1 MTKQDLINE
10 ISKKNGIEQATVS
23 KVVEAFMDSIK
34 DSMVKGND
42 VFLRGFGSFTLV
54 KRASKKAR
62 NISKNTTIII
72 PAHTVPT
79 LKFAKV
85 FKEKIKRNN

>member
-1 MTKQDLINE
+1 MTKQELINE

-42 VFLRGFGSFTLV
+42 VFLRGFGSFVIT
-54 KRASKKAR
+54 KRATKKAR
-62 NISKNTTIII
+62 NISKNTSIII
-72 PAHTVPT
+72 PEHFVPT

-85 FKEKIKRNN
+85 FKTKIKS